1 MRICLIN
8 GQLGSS
14 LRDLGHEVLEILPAP
29 GVTDVRAALE
39 PSGFR
44 PDLLVQTEVLGARVI
59 LAGLEHLDCLKVFW
73 SIDSHLNAFWHAHY
87 GRLFDAVAT
96 TQPDWVSRLGDLGL
110 PQVFALPWFG
120 SVAPFKPFASR
131 GHDMSFCGRIGPSRP
146 LRRQFA
152 DFLRQRFAARVEE
165 NLPYEQMLAL
175 FGDTRI
181 VPNES
186 IAGEINFRLFEA
198 ASHGSLVL
206 NPRSAGLEELFEPG
220 REVETYANVLELDD
234 RLRHWLAR
242 PAEMERMGLQAR
254 ERVLACHLPAHR
266 ARKLMRH
273 VEGLGRTAAQGR
285 TAALMFHLTLLDLLE
300 AERLDLSAQAVAEG
314 LLALRD
320 MPEAAVGLMRLH
332 FYFGDK
338 PGLLSLLE
346 GILAGER
353 FAGDHDVDA
362 SASLAALALDRW
374 DMARLFWHRHRRATG
389 QPPAL
394 LEDPAGLARSWAAAW
409 ARTGREIRLGMV
421 YDSSRHAPQSAFE
434 ALMLAHT
441 LAPKD
446 LGLVRAV
453 DSLLSGYS
461 GVEEARLALLSELS
475 LHDRNNWR
483 LGLRLGLVNLR
494 AFRFQEGLEELQ
506 VARECARQSAGDA
519 GVARFLAALSRE
531 DPTGAVQAA
540 LAAPPGT
547 TVLNG

>member
-8 GQLGSS
+8 GQLGPS
-14 LRDLGHEVLEILPAP
+14 LRDLGHEVLEVLPAP
-29 GVTDVRAALE
+29 GVTDVRTVLE

-44 PDLLVQTEVLGARVI
+44 PDLLVQTEVLGGRVI
-59 LAGLEHLDCLKVFW
+59 LAGLEHLDCPKVFW

-96 TQPDWVSRLGDLGL
+96 TQPAWVPRLGALGL
-110 PQVFALPWFG
+110 PQVFPLPWFG
-120 SVAPFKPFASR
+120 SNAPFKPFAAR
-131 GHDMSFCGRIGPSRP
+131 GHAVSFCGRIGPSRP

-152 DFLRQRFAARVEE
+152 EFLRKRFDARLEE
-165 NLPYEQMLAL
+165 NLPYAEMLAL

-206 NPRSAGLEELFEPG
+206 NPRCEGLETLFEPG
-220 REVETYANVLELDD
+220 REVETYSNVLELDD

-266 ARKLMRH
+266 ARELMQR
-273 VEGLGRTAAQGR
+273 VRGLGRTAAQGR

-300 AERLDLSAQAVAEG
+300 AERLDLPPQAVASG
-314 LLALRD
+314 LLALQD
-320 MPEAAVGLMRLH
+320 APEAAVGLMRLH
-332 FYFGDK
+332 YFIDDGA
-338 PGLLSLLE
+338 GLASLLE
-346 GILAGER
+346 GILAGKR
-353 FAGDHDVDA
+353 FAGDHDVEA
-362 SASLAALALDRW
+362 SASLAALALGKW

-389 QPPAL
+389 QAPGL
-394 LEDPAGLARSWAAAW
+394 VEDPAGLARSWAATW

-441 LAPKD
+441 HAPKD

-453 DSLLSGYS
+453 DSLLGGYS
-461 GVEEARLALLSELS
+461 GVEETRLALLSELS
-475 LHDRNNWR
+475 LHDRHNWR

-494 AFRFQEGLEELQ
+494 AFRFREGLEELQ
-506 VARECARQSAGDA
+506 VAREYAAASGAE
-519 GVARFLAALSRE
+519 ARFLAALERE
-531 DPTGAVQAA
+531 DPTGAVRAA
-540 LAAPPGT
+540 RGRPPRAARVWG
-547 TVLNG
+547 

>member
-8 GQLGSS
+8 GQLGPS
-14 LRDLGHEVLEILPAP
+14 LRDLGHEVLEVLPAP
-29 GVTDVRAALE
+29 GVTDVRTALE

-59 LAGLEHLDCLKVFW
+59 LAGLEHLDCIKVFW

-96 TQPDWVSRLGDLGL
+96 TQPAWVHRLGALGL
-110 PQVFALPWFG
+110 PQVFPLPWFG
-120 SVAPFKPFASR
+120 SIAPFKPFAAR
-131 GHDMSFCGRIGPSRP
+131 GHDVSFCGRIGPSRP

-152 DFLRQRFAARVEE
+152 DFLHERFAARLEE

-198 ASHGSLVL
+198 ASHGSVVL
-206 NPRSAGLEELFEPG
+206 NPRCEGLETLFEPG
-220 REVETYANVLELDD
+220 REVETYSNVLELDD

-254 ERVLACHLPAHR
+254 ERVLACHLPVHR
-266 ARKLMRH
+266 ARELMRR
-273 VEGLGRTAAQGR
+273 VEDLKRTAAQGS

-300 AERLDLSAQAVAEG
+300 AERLELSAQAVASG
-314 LLALRD
+314 LLALQD

-332 FYFGDK
+332 YYFGDRA
-338 PGLLSLLE
+338 GLSSLLE

-353 FAGDHDVDA
+353 FAGNQEVEA
-362 SASLAALALDRW
+362 SASLAALALGKW

-446 LGLVRAV
+446 LALVRAV
-453 DSLLSGYS
+453 DSILGGYS
-461 GVEEARLALLSELS
+461 GVEETRLALLSELS
-475 LHDRNNWR
+475 LHDRHNWR

-494 AFRFQEGLEELQ
+494 AFRLREGLEELQ
-506 VARECARQSAGDA
+506 LAHGCAAASGAE
-519 GVARFLAALSRE
+519 ARFLAALERE
-531 DPTGAVQAA
+531 DPTGAVRAA
-540 LAAPPGT
+540 LGVPPGAAG
-547 TVLNG
+547 LSG